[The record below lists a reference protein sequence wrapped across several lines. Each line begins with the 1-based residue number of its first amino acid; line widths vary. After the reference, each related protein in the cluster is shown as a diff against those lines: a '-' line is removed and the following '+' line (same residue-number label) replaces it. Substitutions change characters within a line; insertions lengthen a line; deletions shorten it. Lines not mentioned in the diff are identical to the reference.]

1 MTLQEFAPIG
11 ALFFLSLVIAVIIL
25 TISRIFGP
33 HKPTS
38 RKAAPYESGMK
49 PFSPRPA
56 RFNFRYYYYA
66 LLFVV
71 FDVETVLL
79 YPWAVK
85 YGALSAEFG
94 WFALG
99 AVFVFLFIATD
110 VRRILDKRQHLTKTP
125 HAAHVE
131 WLAAQPPRVP
141 DRRQIRGIGTRC
153 W

>member
-1 MTLQEFAPIG
+1 MLDDYFRNYG
-11 ALFFLSLVIAVIIL
+11 VL
-25 TISRIFGP
+25 TIFLAIAIIVPISMLGMSYAASFIKVRP
-33 HKPTS
+33 VRPTS
-38 RKAAPYESGMK
+38 IKQTAYESGMK

-99 AVFVFLFIATD
+99 AVFVFLFIAT
-110 VRRILDKRQHLTKTP
+110 VAYVYAWRK
-125 HAAHVE
+125 HALE
-131 WLAAQPPRVP
+131 WVSGP
-141 DRRQIRGIGTRC
+141 
-153 W
+153 